1 VDHVSHDDDQL
12 TGKRDAARNNS
23 GQTVD
28 HSVPDLGVGPTNS
41 ETSGRNPEA
50 CPPRSQSI
58 DNDGAGDTDGS
69 DGSRREA
76 LDSSQGKS
84 GWGSGGEAPRARA
97 RAKLRSEA
105 EQRTSLDSKKI
116 NRYTDS
122 LAQLNRQGRR
132 RYCGVRTLKGSS
144 ADGRVTRF
152 IRLDCKTWGCAH
164 CGPKKAKRYKA
175 AIRQIAENEQL
186 NRFLTLTLD
195 PRKISGSPVRY
206 LRRIFNKFRVYLLR
220 KFGRSIKYIAVL
232 EFQQNGN
239 PHLHILVDR
248 FIQQHWISQT
258 WSALGGGRI
267 VDIKFVDVHRISRYL
282 SKYLTK
288 ELLLSA
294 PPRSRRVTTS
304 RGIHLIEKRVSEI
317 PWRLLELS
325 IFHLYSIHRAE
336 TLTEEFDENGLLFRF
351 SIQIGPSDSPTIIT
365 LTLARLKDGSFALFL
380 VRQKTRSTN

>member
-1 VDHVSHDDDQL
+1 MSDQNQDM
-12 TGKRDAARNNS
+12 GKRGAARNNS

-28 HSVPDLGVGPTNS
+28 HSVPDLGVGPTTPA
-41 ETSGRNPEA
+41 TSGRNPEA
-50 CPPRSQSI
+50 CPPRSRSI
-58 DNDGAGDTDGS
+58 DNDGTGEGDGS
-69 DGSRREA
+69 DSSRREA

-84 GWGSGGEAPRARA
+84 GGARA
-97 RAKLRSEA
+97 DASLRGEA
-105 EQRTSLDSKKI
+105 EQRRTSLDSKKI

-144 ADGRVTRF
+144 ADGSVTRF

-175 AIRQIAENEQL
+175 AIRQIAEKEQL

-325 IFHLYSIHRAE
+325 IFHLYSIHRAK
-336 TLTEEFDENGLLFRF
+336 TRTEEFDENGLLFRF
-351 SIQIGPSDSPTIIT
+351 SIQIGPTDSATIIT
-365 LTLARLKDGSFALFL
+365 LTLARFKDGSFALFL

>member
-1 VDHVSHDDDQL
+1 LADLRHSLLVDRSDRQREF

-23 GQTVD
+23 GQPVD
-28 HSVPDLGVGPTNS
+28 HSGPDLGVGPTLPA
-41 ETSGRNPEA
+41 TSGRTPEA
-50 CPPRSQSI
+50 CPPRSRS
-58 DNDGAGDTDGS
+58 DNDGTGDTDGS
-69 DGSRREA
+69 DSSRREA

-84 GWGSGGEAPRARA
+84 GGASAS
-97 RAKLRSEA
+97 AKLRSEA

-122 LAQLNRQGRR
+122 LAQLNKQGRK

-144 ADGRVTRF
+144 ADGSVTRF
-152 IRLDCKTWGCAH
+152 IRLDCKMWGCAH

-175 AIRQIAENEQL
+175 AIRQIAEKEQL

-325 IFHLYSIHRAE
+325 IFHLYSIHRAK
-336 TLTEEFDENGLLFRF
+336 TRTEEFDENGLLFRF
-351 SIQIGPSDSPTIIT
+351 SIQIGPSDSATIIT
-365 LTLARLKDGSFALFL
+365 LTLARFKDGSFALFL